1 MAVPYDS
8 RMVLVE
14 MKWKENIQQESSLT
28 SVELWIIDPLS
39 RFEEFDLLEVGAVA
53 IGMMRTR

>member
-39 RFEEFDLLEVGAVA
+39 RVEEFYPLEVGTVA